1 MKKIFIVLILFALVL
16 TACQSLGVKAKE
28 QANEEITKIT
38 PTPGQAALD
47 VEAEPVIV
55 FQRSGGF
62 AGKTEQWSFYAYGK
76 ITKDTGEELSVDPAQ
91 VTALLEAIQAAG
103 FFGMKASSGI
113 GKFSNCKDCYTY
125 QLTVNSTEKA
135 NTITVQQ
142 GAKDVPEAFWTLIN
156 QINSLIAGPTQQ

>member
-1 MKKIFIVLILFALVL
+1 MKKITIILILFALVL
-16 TACQSLGVKAKE
+16 TACQSLGAKAKE
-28 QANEEITKIT
+28 EANEEITKIT

-47 VEAEPVIV
+47 VEAEPMIV

-62 AGKTEQWSFYAYGK
+62 AGITEQWSIYAYGK

-103 FFGMKASSGI
+103 FFDMKASSGI
-113 GKFSNCKDCYTY
+113 GKLSNCKDCYTY
-125 QLTVNSTEKA
+125 QLTVNSAEKA

-142 GAKDVPEAFWTLIN
+142 GAKDIPETFWNVIK
-156 QINSLIAGPTQQ
+156 QINDLIAGPTKQ